1 MVNSFDK
8 VQNGTFSKFIY
19 LINVEGKNG
28 AISRSSSVTIMFEK
42 QIIERKLYIKR
53 I

>member
-1 MVNSFDK
+1 MGFRIEL
-8 VQNGTFSKFIY
+8 FEIYIY
-19 LINVEGKNG
+19 LVNIEGKNG

-42 QIIERKLYIKR
+42 QIIERKLHTKR